1 MAKPTGGL
9 TKWFKE
15 DWRDIK
21 TGEKCGRKSA
31 KDSSRPYPACRPKSV
46 ASKMTSSEKKAA
58 SRRKTGPSRIKYPVT
73 ASGKRRLKIKK

>member
-31 KDSSRPYPACRPKSV
+31 KDSSRDDFF
-46 ASKMTSSEKKAA
+46 
-58 SRRKTGPSRIKYPVT
+58 
-73 ASGKRRLKIKK
+73 